1 MAEGQS
7 RRQGFWLTAGE
18 VVGVLALVIAGLN
31 YWESRQQHAEE
42 SRRAQVSAQAEAAFV
57 AVGQADREGRS
68 VAISPL
74 KESQAIQTQR
84 YLFPSD
90 LSASPREISAARPRI
105 DAGWITDGLRA
116 ALQTAHMKGGGE
128 GAIPVAIETTYVE
141 AGDERTDVSLYRV
154 GYSWKPRLF
163 GGEQIRL
170 QGLALVRRGVTGD
183 ARKLVDARW
192 QAERP
197 KANPVQTKSPERG

>member
-1 MAEGQS
+1 MADAPS
-7 RRQGFWLTAGE
+7 RRQGFWLTVGE
-18 VVGVLALVIAGLN
+18 IVGVLALVIAGLN
-31 YWESRQQHAEE
+31 YWEGRQQHQEE
-42 SRRAQVSAQAEAAFV
+42 SRREQVSAQAEAAFV
-57 AVGQADREGRS
+57 AVGQADRDGRS

-74 KESQAIQTQR
+74 KETQAIQTQR
-84 YLFPSD
+84 YIFPSD

-105 DAGWITDGLRA
+105 DVGWVAEGVRT
-116 ALQTAHMKGGGE
+116 ALETAHVKGGGE
-128 GAIPVAIETTYVE
+128 GALPVAIETTYIE
-141 AGDERTDVSLYRV
+141 EGDERTDLSLYRV

-192 QAERP
+192 EAERP
-197 KANPVQTKSPERG
+197 KANPVQTKSSERG

>member
-1 MAEGQS
+1 MAEGRA

-18 VVGVLALVIAGLN
+18 IVGVLALVIGGLN

-74 KESQAIQTQR
+74 KATQAIQTQR

-105 DAGWITDGLRA
+105 DVAWVAEGVRTT
-116 ALQTAHMKGGGE
+116 LQIAHVKGAGE

-154 GYSWKPRLF
+154 GYSWKPRLL

-170 QGLALVRRGVTGD
+170 QGLALVRRSVTGD
-183 ARKLVDARW
+183 ARRLVDARW

-197 KANPVQTKSPERG
+197 KSAS

>member
-1 MAEGQS
+1 MADAPS

-18 VVGVLALVIAGLN
+18 IVGVLALVIAGLN
-31 YWESRQQHAEE
+31 LWESHQQHTAE
-42 SRRAQVSAQAEAAFV
+42 SRREQVSAQAAAAFV
-57 AVGQADREGRS
+57 AVGQADREGRT

-74 KESQAIQTQR
+74 KESQAIQMQR
-84 YLFPSD
+84 YVFPSD

-105 DAGWITDGLRA
+105 DAGWIVEGVRT
-116 ALQTAHMKGGGE
+116 ALQTARVKGGGE
-128 GAIPVAIETTYVE
+128 GQIPVAIETTYVE

-192 QAERP
+192 EAERP
-197 KANPVQTKSPERG
+197 KHAS